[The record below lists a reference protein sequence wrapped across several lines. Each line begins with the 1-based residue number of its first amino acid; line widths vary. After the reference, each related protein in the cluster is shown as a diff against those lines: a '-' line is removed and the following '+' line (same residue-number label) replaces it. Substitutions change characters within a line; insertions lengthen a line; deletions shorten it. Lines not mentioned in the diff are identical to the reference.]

1 MNLPVATAA
10 YRHLCT
16 QCTHRAGF
24 FLFCYG
30 ATTRAGVVALM
41 TEPTAGSG
49 RRRRRRGG
57 LWSYPERWEQR
68 DERYR
73 KSSSASWAH

>member
-10 YRHLCT
+10 YRHLSAPSAPIG
-16 QCTHRAGF
+16 RAF

-49 RRRRRRGG
+49 R
-57 LWSYPERWEQR
+57 
-68 DERYR
+68 
-73 KSSSASWAH
+73 